1 VPGTAR
7 RHYAQLVLRRPPI
20 PIVRARELPE
30 NVYLVDVR
38 EDDEWAAGHAPGAVH
53 LPMMQ
58 LPARI
63 EEIPADR
70 DVVVVC
76 RSGHRSAEVVGY
88 LLGRGFGQV
97 RNLADGMIGWAAAGR
112 PLVSEDGDVP
122 AVI

>member
-1 VPGTAR
+1 VF
-7 RHYAQLVLRRPPI
+7 RRPPI
-20 PIVRARELPE
+20 PAVRARELGDE
-30 NVYLVDVR
+30 VYLVDVR
-38 EDDEWAAGHAPGAVH
+38 EDDEWSAGHAPGAVH
-53 LPMMQ
+53 LPMME
-58 LPARI
+58 LPGRI

-76 RSGHRSAEVVGY
+76 RTGHRSAEVVGY

-97 RNLADGMIGWAAAGR
+97 RNLADGMVGWVAAGR